1 MNKREIEDKIY
12 ALKASKQALTSDID
26 AGISLLYISLQNLE
40 EAKLAKHAA
49 ETLKMQAVAADIIRM
64 VFSINALGKWDIWFN
79 LSAHVDMV
87 EVSITRRGNYSRKLY
102 QAQFYYR
109 FDLDV
114 PTTWR
119 TVETETKKALKI
131 IDVLNDVLN
140 NNDPEQH
147 FKEE

>member
-1 MNKREIEDKIY
+1 MNKCEIEDKISE
-12 ALKASKQALTSDID
+12 LNASKRALTSDID
-26 AGISLLYISLQNLE
+26 AGISLLYISLQNIE

-49 ETLKMQAVAADIIRM
+49 ETLKMQAIAADIIKM

-79 LSAHVDMV
+79 LSAHVDQV
-87 EVSITRRGNYSRKLY
+87 EVSITRRGNYNRKLY
-102 QAQFYYR
+102 QAQFSYR

-114 PTTWR
+114 PTTWK